1 MSDNAVIRY
10 LRETRA
16 ELRKVSWP
24 TRAEAWGLTKIVLGV
39 TISMAAFL
47 GLLDYL
53 FSLELTGVVNRSAW
67 ALGVAAVLAVASVVV
82 VVILRR
88 RAEY

>member
-1 MSDNAVIRY
+1 MGTNRVIRY

-16 ELRKVSWP
+16 ELRKVNWP

-47 GLLDYL
+47 GMVDYL
-53 FSLELTGVVNRSAW
+53 FSLELAGIINRSAW
-67 ALGVAAVLAVASVVV
+67 AIGIAAAFAVATV
-82 VVILRR
+82 VVIVILKRR
-88 RAEY
+88 GY

>member
-1 MSDNAVIRY
+1 MRDNAVIRY

-39 TISMAAFL
+39 TLSMAAFL

-53 FSLELTGVVNRSAW
+53 FSLELTGVINRSAW
-67 ALGVAAVLAVASVVV
+67 AIGIAAVLAVASVVV

>member
-1 MSDNAVIRY
+1 MRDNAVIRY

-47 GLLDYL
+47 GLVDYL
-53 FSLELTGVVNRSAW
+53 FSLELAGVVNRDAW
-67 ALGVAAVLAVASVVV
+67 AIGIAVICVVASVVV